1 MVFEKNKKMSS
12 ANSWAQTIK
21 PNSWAQ
27 TRLGLDSLYDC
38 QLYCFLITWK
48 VLGPDLGT
56 TLYLGPELYK

>member
-12 ANSWAQTIK
+12 A
-21 PNSWAQ
+21 NSWAQ